1 MRLRRLEL
9 RFGCSVR
16 SWNCS
21 RRPRRLGLSINWHVS
36 EPSPALLVRPVAA
49 ASLDEADAAIRQWE
63 HYSHKTLDSAQR
75 LAVELM
81 MAETSAGR
89 WAARTTGRAEPRQ
102 NGKGDEL
109 EVVEAWGLIQRG
121 EWIVHTAHEIPTA
134 VSAHRRLSEFLQLH
148 RDLRRRVRRV
158 GYSHSDR
165 SIEMTSG
172 AIIVYRT
179 RTAGGGR
186 GLDDISRIVIDEAQ
200 WAQPEQLASSTPI
213 LAANPNPQTNFVG
226 SAGIE
231 NRSDWWW
238 SLRVRALRG
247 DGSGFGYLEHSAEQV
262 RLNQDDKVISVRPE
276 AVDRSVWP
284 VANPALGVRIE
295 EEFLE
300 EQLGILGPDLFS
312 REHLCVWDAYPH
324 NTEGFLPYDEWEGLV
339 IDKVGPLASL
349 SYGFSVVNGRGCVAS
364 AGRMNDGNLYVDTVR
379 NDPGT
384 EWVIEYLTDLHKRKK
399 KPIRVNPAGGEGAF
413 IRPLEEAG
421 VKVEQV
427 SARAYQNGCGEV
439 LDTIKNGTIRH
450 LGQSALSR
458 AVRTAQ
464 RRDVGKEGAW
474 VWADT
479 EGDLSP
485 LKAITLALTGVT
497 KKRPPQI
504 HTLEAS
510 E

>member
-1 MRLRRLEL
+1 
-9 RFGCSVR
+9 
-16 SWNCS
+16 
-21 RRPRRLGLSINWHVS
+21 
-36 EPSPALLVRPVAA
+36 
-49 ASLDEADAAIRQWE
+49 
-63 HYSHKTLDSAQR
+63 
-75 LAVELM
+75 
-81 MAETSAGR
+81 MA
-89 WAARTTGRAEPRQ
+89 
-102 NGKGDEL
+102 
-109 EVVEAWGLIQRG
+109 
-121 EWIVHTAHEIPTA
+121 
-134 VSAHRRLSEFLQLH
+134 
-148 RDLRRRVRRV
+148 RV

-247 DGSGFGYLEHSAEQV
+247 DGSGFGYLEHSAEKV
-262 RLNQDDKVISVRPE
+262 RLNRDDKVISIRPE
-276 AVDRSVWP
+276 AEDREVWP
-284 VANPALGVRIE
+284 IGNPALGVRIE
-295 EEFLE
+295 EEFLA
-300 EQLGILGPDLFS
+300 EQLGILGPELFS

-324 NTEGFLPYDEWEGLV
+324 NTEGFLPFDEWEKLV
-339 IDKVGPLASL
+339 VSEPGHLAAL
-349 SYGFSVVNGRGCVAS
+349 SYGLSVVDGRASVAS
-364 AGRMNDGNLYVDTVR
+364 AGRMSSGDLYVDTVR
-379 NDPGT
+379 SDPGT
-384 EWVIEYLTDLHKRKK
+384 DWVIEYLTDLYRRKRK
-399 KPIRVNPAGGEGAF
+399 PISVNPAAGEGAF
-413 IRPLEEAG
+413 IKRLERAA
-421 VKVEQV
+421 VKVDEV
-427 SARAYQNGCGEV
+427 SGRRYQNGCGEV

-464 RRDVGKEGAW
+464 RRDVGKEGGW

-479 EGDLSP
+479 DVDLSP

-497 KKRPPQI
+497 KKRPPKI
-504 HTLEAS
+504 HTLTVPE
-510 E
+510 